1 MSNVPKLRFKEF
13 EGEWNI
19 KKIGDLTKLTDGV
32 HFTPTYVKSGVPF
45 WSVETIS
52 SNTHPK
58 YISEEAHREAT
69 KRCFPQ
75 RNDILVTRIGTLGK
89 PRLIDFD
96 SEISIY
102 VSLALIKSS
111 KNFNSSFMKFYIE
124 SPMYQ
129 KEFLSKSL
137 LTASPQKI
145 NMEDMKSTKVSLP
158 SLPEQEKIAS
168 FLSLYD
174 KKIELQEKKIESLK
188 KYKKGMMQ
196 KIFSQELRF
205 KDENGENYPEWEEKK
220 VKDIFNITRGEVI
233 AKNSLSEIK
242 TDEYLYPVYSSQ
254 TVNHG
259 ILGYDKTFDFEGDY
273 LTWTTDGANAGR
285 VFKRGGR
292 FRCTNVCG
300 LLVEKENT
308 IGFANKA
315 ISELLNKET
324 PKHVSFVGNP
334 KLMNGVMGDI
344 KIKLPSLPE
353 QEKIASLLSTI
364 DKKIELEEKLLEKL
378 KEYKK
383 GLLQQMFV

>member
-174 KKIELQEKKIESLK
+174 KKIEFQEKKAESLK

-205 KDENGENYPEWEEKK
+205 KDENGKNYPEWEDKK
-220 VKDIFNITRGEVI
+220 LKDIADIRKGEQLNKLNLLEHGEFYALNGGIEPSGYTDKFN
-233 AKNSLSEIK
+233 S
-242 TDEYLYPVYSSQ
+242 DP
-254 TVNHG
+254 
-259 ILGYDKTFDFEGDY
+259 
-273 LTWTTDGANAGR
+273 
-285 VFKRGGR
+285 
-292 FRCTNVCG
+292 
-300 LLVEKENT
+300 NT
-308 IGFANKA
+308 IS
-315 ISELLNKET
+315 ISEGGNSCGYINLNRERFWSGGHCYTLVNLKNINVEFLYQILKYKQKRIMNLRVGSGL
-324 PKHVSFVGNP
+324 PNIQKKDLALFKVS
-334 KLMNGVMGDI
+334 
-344 KIKLPSLPE
+344 LPSLPE